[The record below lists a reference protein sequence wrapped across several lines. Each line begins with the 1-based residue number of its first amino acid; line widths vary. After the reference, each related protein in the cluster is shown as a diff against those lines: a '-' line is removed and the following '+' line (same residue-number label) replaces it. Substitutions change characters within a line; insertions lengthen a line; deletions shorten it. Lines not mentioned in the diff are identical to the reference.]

1 MFARL
6 LAGPSLGV
14 ARAAL
19 EVAQKLGLESG
30 GYIHSEWER
39 GPSQRGA
46 TASHRNEA
54 SSRDEASSAD
64 ETTST
69 TELEARY
76 GLSPLVDAA
85 QESAV
90 RRMALEANGTL
101 VIFSGRPG
109 EEGRLAIDI
118 CRQLGRS
125 CLLLDIQSQ
134 SAFNASQELAAWGE
148 IHQAG
153 TLFVAGNT
161 EAESAGIQRK
171 AADILE
177 AAFFLVMADTGLSHP
192 LHGPQAMAG
201 GALGARVGSVAEVV
215 DQLCQVLSLRDRIR
229 IARMQ
234 PTELA
239 SLNISLGQYIR
250 QHFRL
255 GEDPE
260 AHLLSLCRE
269 ASGRRDLSVD
279 EAIAYLIRCL
289 RDSLSQTHTLRRVK

>member
-6 LAGPSLGV
+6 LAGPNPGV

-30 GYIHSEWER
+30 GYIHSEWEE
-39 GPSQRGA
+39 GVLHSDETALPS
-46 TASHRNEA
+46 
-54 SSRDEASSAD
+54 DEA
-64 ETTST
+64 TSIAA
-69 TELEARY
+69 LEERY
-76 GLSPLVDAA
+76 GLSPLMDAV

-90 RRMALEANGTL
+90 RRMVLEADGTL

-109 EEGRLAIDI
+109 EEGRLAIDV
-118 CRQLGRS
+118 CRELGRS
-125 CLLLDIQSQ
+125 CLLLNIQRQ
-134 SAFNASQELAAWGE
+134 SAFSASQELAAWGE
-148 IHQAG
+148 IHQAR

-161 EAESAGIQRK
+161 EVESEGIQRK
-171 AADILE
+171 AADVLE

-192 LHGPQAMAG
+192 LHGPQALAG
-201 GALGARVGSVAEVV
+201 GAQGSRVGSVAEVV
-215 DQLCQVLSLRDRIR
+215 DQLSQVLSLRDRTR

-250 QHFRL
+250 QRFRL

-260 AHLLSLCRE
+260 EHLLSLCRE
-269 ASGRRDLSVD
+269 ASGRRTLSVD

-289 RDSLSQTHTLRRVK
+289 RDSLSQTHTLRRIK